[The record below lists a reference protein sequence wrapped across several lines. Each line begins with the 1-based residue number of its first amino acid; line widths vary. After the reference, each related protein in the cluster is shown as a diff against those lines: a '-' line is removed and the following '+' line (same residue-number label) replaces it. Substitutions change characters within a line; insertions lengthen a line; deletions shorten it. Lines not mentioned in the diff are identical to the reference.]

1 MNNIQRLT
9 IALVALTGSLSPLIA
24 ANPAASATIDVEL
37 VAPLSMAKSADMQ
50 FGRVSMGGAGTGIL
64 VLGVDG
70 SVQTTNI
77 YASQSSSGATPAAA
91 VFSVSGLDGAN
102 YTVLLPSSPVAL
114 TKVGST
120 ETLNVSDFTVK
131 LASKVAGTLIGAIG
145 SDNSFAVGAT
155 LTIPQ
160 TQTEGRYQGTFPV
173 SISYN

>member
-1 MNNIQRLT
+1 MNRSQRLFL
-9 IALVALTGSLSPLIA
+9 ALAAFTGGLMPLLA
-24 ANPAASATIDVEL
+24 ADPTVSATIDVEL
-37 VAPLSMAKSADMQ
+37 VSPLSLVKNADMQ
-50 FGRVSMGGAGTGIL
+50 FGRVSLSGDGAGTL

-70 SVQTTNI
+70 SVQTTNL
-77 YASQSSSGATPAAA
+77 YASQSGNLTPAAA
-91 VFSVSGLDGAN
+91 VFGVDGMDGAN
-102 YTVLLPSSPVAL
+102 YTVVLPSAPVSL

-131 LASKVAGTLIGAIG
+131 LASQGDGVLIGTIG

-160 TQTEGRYQGTFPV
+160 TQVEGKYQGTFPV